1 VNKHVL
7 LLFLDGVGIGPD
19 VPQSNPFAHA
29 VLPTLDRCLGE
40 GWQFSQRAQFG
51 DLASFIPTD
60 ATLGVEGIPQS
71 ATGQATIITGKN
83 IPSLIGRHWGP
94 WPNAEIRRYLTEDNL
109 FNMVSAEGGTVALL
123 NAYPQAYFD
132 AISRRRR
139 SYSVFPFIEV
149 SSGQGLFTVADLR
162 AGRAISP
169 NFTNQDWRD
178 QLNITDLPLMTQR
191 EAGQHITTLAQ
202 EYTFSF
208 IDHWPTDH
216 IGHRG
221 TLETAVKQLE
231 HIDAVLAGILSN
243 WDYENGLLIITS
255 DHGNIEDLSQRRH
268 TENPVPTILIGRDH
282 AHLAPHIHDLTDI
295 AKVVKQFLGYTA
307 SVG

>member
-1 VNKHVL
+1 MNKHVL

-19 VPQSNPFAHA
+19 VPQLNPFAHA
-29 VLPTLDRCLGE
+29 ALPTLTACLGD
-40 GWQFSQRAQFG
+40 GWQFARSAQSG
-51 DLASFIPTD
+51 DCGTLIPTD
-60 ATLGVEGIPQS
+60 ATLGVDGIPQS

-109 FNMVSAEGGTVALL
+109 FNAVSAEGGTVALL

-149 SSGQGLFTVADLR
+149 SSGQGLFTSADLR

-169 NFTNQDWRD
+169 NFTNQDWREH
-178 QLNITDLPLMTQR
+178 LNMADLPQLTQQ
-191 EAGQHITTLAQ
+191 EAGQHIAMLAQ

-208 IDHWPTDH
+208 IDHWSTDY

-221 TLETAVKQLE
+221 PLEKAIKQLE
-231 HIDAVLAGILSN
+231 HIDAVIGGILSN
-243 WDYENGLLIITS
+243 WDYQNGLLIITS

-268 TENPVPTILIGRDH
+268 TNNPVPTILIGRDH
-282 AHLAPHIHDLTDI
+282 AHLAPHIRDLTDI
-295 AKVVKQFLGYTA
+295 ATVVKRFLGYTA
-307 SVG
+307 R